1 MSGSGGI
8 AMLDPKREYMRRAI
22 DDVMR
27 NLKHGEGGPFGACIV
42 RGSEVVAV
50 AHNTVLKCLD
60 PTCHAEVNA
69 IRAAAQHLQNF
80 DLSGCIIYSTTE
92 PCPMCFS
99 AIHWARIDGIV
110 FGTSIE
116 DARELGF
123 NELSLKNETM
133 VRMGG
138 SSVAVHGN
146 FMRDDCLQVFAAWRN
161 TPGHRL
167 Y

>member
-8 AMLDPKREYMRRAI
+8 ATLDPKREHMQRAI
-22 DDVMR
+22 DDVMG
-27 NLKHGEGGPFGACIV
+27 NLNHGEGGPFGACIV

-69 IRAAAQHLQNF
+69 IRLAAQRLKNF

-110 FGTSIE
+110 FGTAIE

-123 NELSLKNETM
+123 NELSLKNEAM

-138 SSVAVHGN
+138 SSVSVHGN
-146 FMRDDCLQVFAAWRN
+146 FMREECLQIYAAWRS